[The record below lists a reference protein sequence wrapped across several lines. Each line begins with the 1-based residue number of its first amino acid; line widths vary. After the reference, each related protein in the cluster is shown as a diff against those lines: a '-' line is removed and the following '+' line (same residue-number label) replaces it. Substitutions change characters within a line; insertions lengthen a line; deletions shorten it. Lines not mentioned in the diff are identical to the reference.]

1 VTAAFAT
8 IEARSQMSGSA
19 AAEDPA
25 SRDLLARL
33 MAGEPIPPGRLAAHD
48 PARLMAAA
56 DREGALPLASDQ
68 LGRIP
73 DAPPELTAAFAA
85 AAFRHAAADL
95 VREVELVRLVAGLAD
110 AGVVP
115 LFMKGAQLAYTHYP
129 RPDLRPRFDTD
140 LIVARSDRASAHR
153 RLLAMGYEPVEQM
166 TGDLVMYQTVYV
178 AKRDGVPVHAID
190 LHWRLA
196 NPQRFGA
203 VLTHG
208 EMAASAVPIAR
219 LGDRARGL
227 SQAHALLVA
236 CIHPAAHHRHA
247 QRLIWQYDVH
257 LLASR
262 LTPADWDGFAALA
275 VERQVAGVCRR
286 TLDLAR
292 ERFGALIPESTL
304 GRLAAGPADRATAA
318 YLSPGRRQIQDAV
331 ADFRALP
338 TWSDRLRLVG
348 QHLFPSAHY
357 MRDVYAPSSAAPL
370 PVLYARRA
378 LRGARR
384 WLTRS

>member
-1 VTAAFAT
+1 MTASFAT
-8 IEARSQMSGSA
+8 IDARGRISGGA
-19 AAEDPA
+19 AAADPA

-33 MAGEPIPPGRLAAHD
+33 MAGEAIAPARLAAHE
-48 PARLMAAA
+48 PARLIAAA
-56 DREGALPLASDQ
+56 DREGALPLVSDQ

-73 DAPPELTAAFAA
+73 DAPRDLTAAFASA
-85 AAFRHAAADL
+85 AVRHAAADV
-95 VREVELVRLVAGLAD
+95 VREVELVRLVTGLAEAD
-110 AGVVP
+110 VLP
-115 LFMKGAQLAYTHYP
+115 LLMKGAQLAYTHYP
-129 RPDLRPRFDTD
+129 RPDLRPRMDTD
-140 LIVARSDRASAHR
+140 LIVARADRASAHR
-153 RLLAMGYEPVEQM
+153 QLLAMGYAPVEQM

-203 VLTHG
+203 VLTHE
-208 EMAASAVPIAR
+208 EMAASAVPVAP

-227 SQAHALLVA
+227 SQTHALLVA

-262 LTPADWDGFAALA
+262 LTPADWDRFASLA
-275 VERQVAGVCRR
+275 VERQVASVCRR
-286 TLDLAR
+286 TLDLVR
-292 ERFGALIPESTL
+292 ERFGTVIPEPAL
-304 GRLAAGPADRATAA
+304 RRLTAGLTDRATAA
-318 YLSPGRRQIQDAV
+318 YLLPGRRQIQDAMS
-331 ADFRALP
+331 DLQALP
-338 TWSDRLRLVG
+338 TWSDRLRLVR

-357 MRDVYAPSSAAPL
+357 MRDVYAPASAAPL

-378 LRGARR
+378 LLGARR
-384 WLTRS
+384 WLTRT